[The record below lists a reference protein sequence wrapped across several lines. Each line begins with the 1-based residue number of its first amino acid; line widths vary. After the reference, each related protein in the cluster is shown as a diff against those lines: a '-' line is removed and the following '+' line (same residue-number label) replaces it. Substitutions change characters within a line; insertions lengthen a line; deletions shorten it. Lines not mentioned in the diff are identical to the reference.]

1 MNQSRSKVSNCE
13 IDQFDRDL
21 SGHFLLLPVP
31 QPLIYFG
38 SLETQQLGE
47 VRYLI
52 RAPIRVLK
60 VLTFHRLL
68 LSMRESPAAVM
79 LVFYCISQGLRR
91 WWPDNHGV

>member
-1 MNQSRSKVSNCE
+1 MQIFSEFRKVSNCE
-13 IDQFDRDL
+13 IVQFDSDL
-21 SGHFLLLPVP
+21 SGKCHLLLLPVP

-60 VLTFHRLL
+60 VLSFHRLL
-68 LSMRESPAAVM
+68 LFMRKPPATVM
-79 LVFYCISQGLRR
+79 LFLHFIGQ
-91 WWPDNHGV
+91 W

>member
-1 MNQSRSKVSNCE
+1 MQMNQSRSKVSNCE

-60 VLTFHRLL
+60 VLSFHRLL
-68 LSMRESPAAVM
+68 LLMRKPPATVM
-79 LVFYCISQGLRR
+79 LFLLFMGQR
-91 WWPDNHGV
+91 